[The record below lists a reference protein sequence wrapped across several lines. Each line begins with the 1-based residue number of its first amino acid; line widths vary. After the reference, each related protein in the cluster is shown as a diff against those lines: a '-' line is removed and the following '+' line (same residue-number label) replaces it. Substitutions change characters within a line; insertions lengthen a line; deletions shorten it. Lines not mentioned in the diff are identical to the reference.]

1 MHVEI
6 WMTFVVAC
14 LVLAVSPGAGAVNT
28 MATTMKYGFRRS
40 LLSTAGLQV
49 GNAINIVFVG
59 VGLGALLSQSEV
71 VFSVI
76 KWLGVAYL
84 IFLGVQKFREKNV
97 SDLRV
102 ENKSRVDTKA
112 LFFQSVIVN
121 VTNPKGIVFLVALL
135 PQFISPDAGY
145 ITQMLILGST
155 MLVVDT
161 LVMMGYALLAINLA
175 QWLGN
180 EQRMEMMNKIFG
192 CLFIGA
198 GSVLAYASRE

>member
-49 GNAINIVFVG
+49 GNAINIVLVG

-84 IFLGVQKFREKNV
+84 IFLGIQKFREKNV
-97 SDLRV
+97 SDLRA

-121 VTNPKGIVFLVALL
+121 VTNPKSIVFLVALL

-180 EQRMEMMNKIFG
+180 EQRMGMMNKIFG